1 MISQVLIFLIELHQN
16 HLAQLHQTTLYQ
28 LSFKILNDYF
38 SCIFCL
44 TLMTQQQRW
53 NLKWAISSSQNWE
66 IWIVTSENELVWGWK
81 YQIFS
86 VLLPFPRKEHIAKGA
101 MNSRI
106 GNFNCIE
113 FFDLFNNLCLN
124 SDKYKQQLRQIHI
137 TTLTITTQQSQWVTD
152 KARQWWN

>member
-16 HLAQLHQTTLYQ
+16 QLAQLHQTTLYQ
-28 LSFKILNDYF
+28 LSFQILNDYF
-38 SCIFCL
+38 SCILCL

-113 FFDLFNNLCLN
+113 FFDLFN
-124 SDKYKQQLRQIHI
+124 KQQHRQIHI